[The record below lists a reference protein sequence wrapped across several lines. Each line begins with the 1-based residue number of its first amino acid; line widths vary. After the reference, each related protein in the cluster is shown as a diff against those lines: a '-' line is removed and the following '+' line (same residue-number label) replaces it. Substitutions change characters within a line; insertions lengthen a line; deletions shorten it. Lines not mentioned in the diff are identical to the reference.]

1 MVAMDGDRKKGSR
14 TALLLVDVISAFD
27 FDGGD
32 KLQRFARR
40 AAPRV
45 RALRDAFARRRLP
58 VVYCNDNFGQWRS
71 DFRQVVERCVATDA
85 RGAEVAQLLRPRD
98 DDYFVLKPK
107 HSAFF
112 ATPLD
117 VLLRCLDVH
126 EIVIC
131 GFAGDGC
138 VLATAL
144 DAHMRDYGVS
154 VAGDATAS
162 QSVVRNRRALRDL
175 AATEIA
181 RVANAKAIVARLR
194 KRGAT

>member
-1 MVAMDGDRKKGSR
+1 MPPMDGERKRSGR

-32 KLQRFARR
+32 RLLRFARR

-45 RALRDAFARRRLP
+45 RALRDAFARREAP

-71 DFRQVVERCVATDA
+71 DFRQVIERCVAPDA
-85 RGAEVAQLLRPRD
+85 RGSDVAQLLRPRE

-117 VLLRCLDVH
+117 VLLRCLEVRA
-126 EIVIC
+126 IVIC

-144 DAHMRDYGVS
+144 DAHMRDYRVS

-162 QSVVRNRRALRDL
+162 QSLARNRRALRDL
-175 AATEIA
+175 AATEVADVAPAKTLAA
-181 RVANAKAIVARLR
+181 RIRR
-194 KRGAT
+194 RTAT